1 MYAQNVTIINKS
13 GLHARPASMFVQAA
27 SKFKSNIM
35 VKKGDKKLSAKSLI
49 GILSLGISANTEI
62 EVTAEGPDE
71 KEAVEALVNLINT
84 KFGEE

>member
-1 MYAQNVTIINKS
+1 MYSQNVTVINKS

-35 VKKGDKKLSAKSLI
+35 VKKGEKKLSAKSLI
-49 GILSLGISANTEI
+49 SILSLGISANTEI
-62 EVTAEGPDE
+62 EISAEGEDE
-71 KEAVEALVNLINT
+71 KEAVESLIKLINS